1 MSGIV
6 HETILAHLPAKRKTT
21 PSGWTSFNAPCCVHN
36 GTNADKRARGGLIQN
51 AEDGVSFHCFNCG
64 YKASWQKGRKITIKM
79 RKFLQWLNVSDD
91 AINKLALAVLQFEE
105 SNALAD
111 MVRMPEFKVVELPEG
126 AQSITK
132 YTDFTDP
139 HFIKVLEY
147 MKSRQLFLED
157 YDFMWTP
164 KIGYRDR
171 LIIPFYYN
179 NQLVGYT
186 ARKVTD
192 GSPKY
197 MSEQQPGYVFNMD
210 QQDYRRL
217 FAIVVEG
224 PMDAIGVEG
233 LALLG
238 SEVKDQQHL
247 VIKSLNKQVILVPD
261 RDKAGLKLIDQAI
274 EFGWSVSMPDWD
286 EDINDVNDAI
296 IRYGRIYT
304 LHQIVTHAE
313 STSLKIKLRS
323 KKWFG

>member
-132 YTDFTDP
+132 YTDFTD
-139 HFIKVLEY
+139 
-147 MKSRQLFLED
+147 
-157 YDFMWTP
+157 
-164 KIGYRDR
+164 
-171 LIIPFYYN
+171 
-179 NQLVGYT
+179 
-186 ARKVTD
+186 
-192 GSPKY
+192 
-197 MSEQQPGYVFNMD
+197 
-210 QQDYRRL
+210 
-217 FAIVVEG
+217 
-224 PMDAIGVEG
+224 
-233 LALLG
+233 
-238 SEVKDQQHL
+238 
-247 VIKSLNKQVILVPD
+247 
-261 RDKAGLKLIDQAI
+261 
-274 EFGWSVSMPDWD
+274 
-286 EDINDVNDAI
+286 
-296 IRYGRIYT
+296 
-304 LHQIVTHAE
+304 
-313 STSLKIKLRS
+313 
-323 KKWFG
+323 